1 MAVSEIEY
9 GQTMHVNKNRED
21 KQLEQIML
29 DNKNNIFYNNIQ
41 IIWLYILS

>member
-1 MAVSEIEY
+1 MAVPEIEY
-9 GQTMHVNKNRED
+9 GQIMHVNKNRKD

-41 IIWLYILS
+41 II